1 MHLCAF
7 VLPFGKKFKV
17 RAHYFKL
24 NVNSMFHSR
33 HESRGSII
41 IVIMTFAI
49 RMHKAMRR
57 CCIYGRAQPTTPI
70 HTIYLCFAKRSQTI
84 PNSKVRFTLMRCLT
98 HQNWKQKKKMLDD
111 FIITV
116 GVIFLVALMT
126 LALRHYTT
134 RRKSIAC
141 ESKHKCVETLTSH
154 GAFRARS
161 IRPIIIIISRWQ
173 VTHHHRLI

>member
-1 MHLCAF
+1 MSTSIRTSHGCTFRVLRVSSARMFRSFAYSLPCLIITTAAAATNQKMNVKFALHAPLCLRFA
-7 VLPFGKKFKV
+7 VWKKFKV

-98 HQNWKQKKKMLDD
+98 HQNWKQKKKC
-111 FIITV
+111 
-116 GVIFLVALMT
+116 LMT
-126 LALRHYTT
+126 SSSQL
-134 RRKSIAC
+134 
-141 ESKHKCVETLTSH
+141 V
-154 GAFRARS
+154 
-161 IRPIIIIISRWQ
+161 
-173 VTHHHRLI
+173 